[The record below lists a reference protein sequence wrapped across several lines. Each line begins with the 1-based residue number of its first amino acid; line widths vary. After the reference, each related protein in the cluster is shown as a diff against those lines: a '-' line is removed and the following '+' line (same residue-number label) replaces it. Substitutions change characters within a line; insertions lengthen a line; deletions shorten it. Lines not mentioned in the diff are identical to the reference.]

1 MAQVIEYSPSHTI
14 IKNDVVRSVRDFAVS
29 QLLLL
34 NYRKRWG
41 MIYAF
46 ATLAG
51 IFCLPSAVFDLTQ
64 NPGYIVSVVL
74 KALTLPLGSFM
85 IIVGMYV
92 LNDLVDSNLD
102 RANGKDRPI
111 ATGKVSK
118 TQAWLFVTMTNSLG
132 ILLCLIGNDMTGI
145 VISLGLVSIGIMY
158 SAPKISLKDRFVVKT
173 LAIAVAMMLC
183 ITLGA
188 TSLWSLENVT
198 TSLTIPYNPFFL
210 TIYVASMLGGMVF
223 ITSPFNDVA
232 DIKGDKAAGRKAIPI
247 VIGRENTVRV
257 AIYIAASMAGVSW
270 IVFTVMHTGWMMP
283 LLVSAVSGITI
294 MNMYRTLRRLDDRDY
309 VRKQHKKS
317 MPLHL
322 LLQLSLVVGALL
334 FWL

>member
-1 MAQVIEYSPSHTI
+1 MAQVVDYSPSHII
-14 IKNDVVRSVRDFAVS
+14 IKNDVLRSVRDFTVS

-51 IFCLPSAVFDLTQ
+51 IFCLPNAVFDLTQ
-64 NPGYIVSVVL
+64 NAGYIISVVL
-74 KALTLPLGSFM
+74 KSLTLPLGSFM

-118 TQAWLFVTMTNSLG
+118 TQAWVFVTMTNTLG

-145 VISLGLVSIGIMY
+145 VISVGLVSIGIMY

-188 TSLWSLENVT
+188 TSLWSLNVT
-198 TSLTIPYNPFFL
+198 TSLNIPYNPIFL
-210 TIYVASMLGGMVF
+210 TIYIASMLGGMVF

-232 DIKGDKAAGRKAIPI
+232 DVQGDKAAGRKTIPI
-247 VIGRENTVRV
+247 VIGRENTVKV

-270 IVFTVMHTGWMMP
+270 IVFTMMHTGWIMP

-294 MNMYRTLRRLDDRDY
+294 INMYRTLRRLDDRNY

>member
-1 MAQVIEYSPSHTI
+1 MAQVIDYSPSHII
-14 IKNDVVRSVRDFAVS
+14 IKNDVVRSIRDFTVS

-51 IFCLPSAVFDLTQ
+51 IFCLPNAVFDLTQ
-64 NPGYIVSVVL
+64 NAGFIVTVAL
-74 KALTLPLGSFM
+74 KSLTLPLGSFM

-118 TQAWLFVTMTNSLG
+118 TQAWVFVTMTNTLG
-132 ILLCLIGNDMTGI
+132 ILLCLIGNDLTG
-145 VISLGLVSIGIMY
+145 VIMSLGLVSIGVMY

-188 TSLWSLENVT
+188 TSMWSSNVT
-198 TSLTIPYNPFFL
+198 TSLNIPYNPIFL
-210 TIYVASMLGGMVF
+210 TIYIASMLGGMVF

-232 DIKGDKAAGRKAIPI
+232 DVQGDKAAGRKTIPI
-247 VIGRENTVRV
+247 VIGRENTVRA
-257 AIYIAASMAGVSW
+257 AIYIAASMAVVSW
-270 IVFTVMHTGWMMP
+270 IAFAVMHTGWAMP
-283 LLVSAVSGITI
+283 LLVSGVSGVTI
-294 MNMYRTLRRLDDRDY
+294 MDMYTTLKRLDDRNY

-322 LLQLSLVVGALL
+322 LLQLSLLVGSLL